1 MSGHGRVRRG
11 KAPLRPYWRIEPPR
25 PTVLVPNPAPTPAA
39 AGKPKGTHA
48 SPRPHDRR
56 GHPRHPW
63 GGVVWVKPL
72 QWRDEERPKPAAVTV
87 DDQLAELWAAGATL
101 SDIGLKLGGSRSFIA
116 GRIAR
121 ARARG
126 DLRFALRPPTP
137 KKERA
142 PKPLIVKPAVVKPVG
157 TAAFVERK
165 GKPLVALK
173 PGQCHYPL
181 NDPER
186 GGEFLFC
193 AEPIAKSGANYCSR
207 HAKVALRTQ
216 HPTVPRGGF
225 MGLHGAPCPQEAD
238 CLGYNRRRS
247 HFEHLV
253 DRHRPIQ
260 KSGAGRV
267 KRRQPPKLDRDS

>member
-1 MSGHGRVRRG
+1 M
-11 KAPLRPYWRIEPPR
+11 
-25 PTVLVPNPAPTPAA
+25 
-39 AGKPKGTHA
+39 
-48 SPRPHDRR
+48 
-56 GHPRHPW
+56 
-63 GGVVWVKPL
+63 VWVKPL
-72 QWRDEERPKPAAVTV
+72 QWRDEERPKPAPVTF

-101 SDIGLKLGGSRSFIA
+101 SDIGFKLGGSRSLVA

-126 DLRFALRPPTP
+126 DLRFALRPRTP

-142 PKPLIVKPAVVKPVG
+142 PKELIVKPAVVKPVG
-157 TAAFVERK
+157 PAAFVERK

-207 HAKVALRTQ
+207 HTEIAVRASASAFS
-216 HPTVPRGGF
+216 PSPR
-225 MGLHGAPCPQEAD
+225 AP
-238 CLGYNRRRS
+238 S
-247 HFEHLV
+247 
-253 DRHRPIQ
+253 
-260 KSGAGRV
+260 
-267 KRRQPPKLDRDS
+267 PPG

>member
-11 KAPLRPYWRIEPPR
+11 KAPLPPYWRIEPPR
-25 PTVLVPNPAPTPAA
+25 PTVLVTNPAPTP
-39 AGKPKGTHA
+39 
-48 SPRPHDRR
+48 PRPHDRR
-56 GHPRHPW
+56 GHPRHLREER
-63 GGVVWVKPL
+63 VAWVKPL
-72 QWRDEERPKPAAVTV
+72 QWRDEERPKPAAVTF

-101 SDIGLKLGGSRSFIA
+101 SDIGLKLGGSRSLVA

-126 DLRFALRPPTP
+126 DLQFALRPKTP
-137 KKERA
+137 KKERG
-142 PKPLIVKPAVVKPVG
+142 PKLLIVKPVG
-157 TAAFVERK
+157 PAAFVERK

-207 HAKVALRTQ
+207 HTEIAVRVSASASAFS
-216 HPTVPRGGF
+216 PSPR
-225 MGLHGAPCPQEAD
+225 AP
-238 CLGYNRRRS
+238 S
-247 HFEHLV
+247 
-253 DRHRPIQ
+253 
-260 KSGAGRV
+260 
-267 KRRQPPKLDRDS
+267 PPG

>member
-1 MSGHGRVRRG
+1 MPGLQPDGVPQPCRRSRSATRIARSSDERTWALQARQG
-11 KAPLRPYWRIEPPR
+11 AVSTVLRIELPR
-25 PTVLVPNPAPTPAA
+25 PTVPVPNPAPTPAA
-39 AGKPKGTHA
+39 AGKLEGTHA

-56 GHPRHPW
+56 GHPRHL
-63 GGVVWVKPL
+63 GGRVVWVRPL
-72 QWRDEERPKPAAVTV
+72 QWRDEDRPKPEAVTF

-101 SDIGLKLGGSRSFIA
+101 SDIGLKLGGSRSLVA

-126 DLRFALRPPTP
+126 DLRFALRPKTP
-137 KKERA
+137 KRERA
-142 PKPLIVKPAVVKPVG
+142 LKPLIVKPVGPAV
-157 TAAFVERK
+157 FVERK

-207 HAKVALRTQ
+207 HTEIAVRA
-216 HPTVPRGGF
+216 
-225 MGLHGAPCPQEAD
+225 A
-238 CLGYNRRRS
+238 
-247 HFEHLV
+247 
-253 DRHRPIQ
+253 
-260 KSGAGRV
+260 
-267 KRRQPPKLDRDS
+267 

>member
-1 MSGHGRVRRG
+1 MLT
-11 KAPLRPYWRIEPPR
+11 AM
-25 PTVLVPNPAPTPAA
+25 APAA
-39 AGKPKGTHA
+39 AGKPNGTHA
-48 SPRPHDRR
+48 LPRPQDRR
-56 GHPRHPW
+56 GHPPHLREER
-63 GGVVWVKPL
+63 VAWVKPL
-72 QWRDEERPKPAAVTV
+72 QWRDEERPKPAAVTF

-101 SDIGLKLGGSRSFIA
+101 SDIGLKLGGSRSLVA

-137 KKERA
+137 KKERV
-142 PKPLIVKPAVVKPVG
+142 PKLLIVKPAVVKPVG
-157 TAAFVERK
+157 PAAFVERK

-207 HAKVALRTQ
+207 HTEIAVRASTSPFGGGSAATRT
-216 HPTVPRGGF
+216 PI
-225 MGLHGAPCPQEAD
+225 
-238 CLGYNRRRS
+238 
-247 HFEHLV
+247 V
-253 DRHRPIQ
+253 DRA
-260 KSGAGRV
+260 GAIS
-267 KRRQPPKLDRDS
+267 D